1 MSTCSM
7 VSPYS
12 TSSAGF
18 SSSTRSRSEDG
29 AVPAA
34 PSASSPP
41 AGASE
46 ARRVGRG
53 LGATA
58 RLACAP
64 LPAAVTATSLL
75 LCPAEVAGMGG
86 SSSLES
92 ERIWKS
98 WSGGRLTERPEL
110 GATLSS
116 DIRPS
121 RSREQILSCSSCL
134 HSSPE
139 PRQMVASVRSSIVYV
154 VSLSVTEESAA
165 APPMTMPETS
175 RCKWGRR
182 PWAASISSCAGA
194 VPKASTSREKATH
207 TCSSTRWSWW
217 LSRPESSGTASA
229 TRWAHSMGRP
239 RHRLA
244 AVLTAMRC
252 TPVAKKSTNCS
263 TACMPPPR
271 RMASGCSCES
281 FSSAERHCSAR
292 SMYSIERSFS
302 HRMGT
307 AS

>member
-1 MSTCSM
+1 MSTCSR

-12 TSSAGF
+12 MRSSGF
-18 SSSTRSRSEDG
+18 SSNTRSRSETG
-29 AVPAA
+29 AAGA
-34 PSASSPP
+34 GASDSSPP
-41 AGASE
+41 AGE
-46 ARRVGRG
+46 ADPARFGRG

-64 LPAAVTATSLL
+64 LPAAVAATSLFL
-75 LCPAEVAGMGG
+75 PPEAAVMGG

-121 RSREQILSCSSCL
+121 RSREQILSCRSCL

-139 PRQMVASVRSSIVYV
+139 PRQMVARVRSSIVYV
-154 VSLSVTEESAA
+154 VSLSVTPASPA
-165 APPMTMPETS
+165 APPMTMPDTS
-175 RCKWGRR
+175 RCKLGRR

-194 VPKASTSREKATH
+194 VPKSSTRREKARQ

-217 LSRPESSGTASA
+217 LSKPESSGTASA

-244 AVLTAMRC
+244 AVLTAMRW

-281 FSSAERHCSAR
+281 FSRAERHCSAR